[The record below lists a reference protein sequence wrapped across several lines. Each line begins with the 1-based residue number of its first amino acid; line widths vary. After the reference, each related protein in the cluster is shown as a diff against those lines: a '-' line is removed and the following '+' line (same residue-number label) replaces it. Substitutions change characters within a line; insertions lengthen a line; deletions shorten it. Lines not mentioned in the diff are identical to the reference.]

1 MMPKTRRNAGRYT
14 TAARTLIAFAVLLT
28 GCSPPGDDSEV
39 SRALR
44 SSAEQGDAEAQFDL
58 GLMYALGDGVA
69 QDDAEAVR
77 WYRLAAE
84 QGHAPAQYSLGAMY
98 AMGEGVT
105 QDYVLAHT
113 WCTRPA
119 RRRIAPGSPDQPP
132 AVRPQTQH
140 GRLSPC
146 HSARV
151 HHLGGLSVPLRR
163 VPVNARHGACMQAGE
178 TAPRAYHPQRQGPML
193 KWPAETNYCNREGES
208 WIRWNPDP
216 VWRYAWR

>member
-1 MMPKTRRNAGRYT
+1 MMPKTRRNAGRCT
-14 TAARTLIAFAVLLT
+14 TAARTLLAFAVLLT

-113 WCTRPA
+113 WCSLAASGASDVQTRDVAVFTRDEAA
-119 RRRIAPGSPDQPP
+119 RQMTPEQITEAQRR
-132 AVRPQTQH
+132 
-140 GRLSPC
+140 
-146 HSARV
+146 AREWTENHRQDDRENV
-151 HHLGGLSVPLRR
+151 
-163 VPVNARHGACMQAGE
+163 GASQ
-178 TAPRAYHPQRQGPML
+178 
-193 KWPAETNYCNREGES
+193 
-208 WIRWNPDP
+208 D
-216 VWRYAWR
+216 